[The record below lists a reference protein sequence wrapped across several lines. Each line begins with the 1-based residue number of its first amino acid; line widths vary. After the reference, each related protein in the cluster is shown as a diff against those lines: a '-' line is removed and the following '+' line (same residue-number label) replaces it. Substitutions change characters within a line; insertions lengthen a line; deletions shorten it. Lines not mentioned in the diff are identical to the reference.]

1 MCQFDGDE
9 EEEDAVVNQVL
20 DEIGLQVG
28 KQVSQHTWAPRG
40 GAIFPVARLPP
51 RAEAILLVLPLQM
64 VDAPTGKLPA
74 KVEAEADSLSLEELE
89 KMLPKVSEG
98 V

>member
-1 MCQFDGDE
+1 M
-9 EEEDAVVNQVL
+9 
-20 DEIGLQVG
+20 
-28 KQVSQHTWAPRG
+28 
-40 GAIFPVARLPP
+40 ARLPP